1 MRYSVRPDTRDDLDL
16 LVAFTLAEAREAENI
31 HLSADQV
38 RAGVRTGL
46 DDPTLARYWVLE
58 TAEAEAIGNI
68 SVVKEWSDWHGA
80 YYWWI
85 QSMFIKA
92 AYRGQGLISLL
103 VQAVRAQAR
112 QENALELKLYVH
124 RANERAIK
132 AYSRQ
137 GFANLPYQIMSMK
150 P

>member
-1 MRYSVRPDTRDDLDL
+1 MTFSVRPANLDDLEV

-31 HLSADQV
+31 QLSSDRV
-38 RAGVRTGL
+38 SDGVMAGL
-46 DDPTLARYWVLE
+46 ENPALASYWVLE
-58 TAEAEAIGNI
+58 TAEAEVLGNI

-92 AYRGQGLISLL
+92 AYRGQGLMSLL
-103 VQAVRAQAR
+103 VEVVRTEATR
-112 QENALELKLYVH
+112 ENVLELRLYVH

-132 AYSRQ
+132 AYCRQ
-137 GFANLPYQIMSMK
+137 GFVNLPYQIMSMK